1 MPHSTGPFATE
12 EHALGGSDESTSG
25 GTESS
30 ETLVGQRIHQFVET
44 RGQLSLIQDGF
55 NGQIVAVQDTGQI
68 YVFRSAAT
76 SGDIPSP
83 TGGFWILTGTV
94 GPTGPTG
101 AVGPAGAP
109 TGESGETGPTGSGG
123 STGPTGEGPTGSTGE
138 TGVTGPSGGPQG
150 ETGESGVTGSQ
161 GIPGST
167 GETGVTGPSGG
178 PIGATGETG
187 VTGAGP
193 TGSTG
198 ITGETGVTGPSGGP
212 VGATG
217 ETGAVGPIGPG
228 VADFSGVRAER
239 TITDFSLSAGIATL
253 VKWDTEEYDD
263 GGWIDTTPA
272 NATLVVPTGTAPLSK
287 FRITTGIR
295 FTANSSGLRTV
306 EIKQNGV
313 VVAAS
318 SRVPLASPEPTDIVL
333 ATEVEATAGD
343 AFEIVATSSVAGVSV
358 AAGRESFV
366 TVSSSEG
373 AIGNTG
379 ETGVTGPAGGPVGA
393 TGETGA
399 GEAGVTGETGAAVVG
414 GTGSTGGSGSTGE
427 SGATGLTGASGE
439 TGVTGAIGPAGASG
453 TVGLVEGSDTFIEA
467 PVFSQEYVLFQSVLF
482 LLTIDELHGQTES
495 GNLDVTILLNGT
507 PVGISG
513 VTGPTGEM
521 NFTSGA
527 TFYSAVPAATAATG
541 DQIKLRVDAVAAAQD
556 VGFTLKTT
564 RI

>member
-44 RGQLSLIQDGF
+44 RSQLSLLQDQF
-55 NGQIVAVQDTGQI
+55 DGQIVAVQETGQI
-68 YVFRSAAT
+68 YVFDDAAT

-94 GPTGPTG
+94 GPTGPDGATG
-101 AVGPAGAP
+101 SAGAP
-109 TGESGETGPTGSGG
+109 TGATGETGLTGSGG
-123 STGPTGEGPTGSTGE
+123 FTGPTGEGPTGSTGE

-167 GETGVTGPSGG
+167 GETGVTGAFGG
-178 PIGATGETG
+178 PTGASGETGATGAGPTGASGSTGETGSIGPAGGPTGATGETG
-187 VTGAGP
+187 P
-193 TGSTG
+193 TGS
-198 ITGETGVTGPSGGP
+198 
-212 VGATG
+212 
-217 ETGAVGPIGPG
+217 IGPG

-239 TITDFSLSAGIATL
+239 IVSGFALPLDIATA
-253 VKWDTEEYDD
+253 VEWDTEIYDVGGFIGTFPDDNIVIPVAGD
-263 GGWIDTTPA
+263 G
-272 NATLVVPTGTAPLSK
+272 K
-287 FRITTGIR
+287 YRITTGVR
-295 FTANSSGLRTV
+295 FTANSNGLRTV
-306 EIKQNGV
+306 EIKLNGTV
-313 VVAAS
+313 IAAS
-318 SRVPLASPEPTDIVL
+318 SRVPLATPDPTDIVL
-333 ATEVEATAGD
+333 VTEVDALAGET
-343 AFEIVATSSVAGVSV
+343 FQIVATSSVAGVSV

-366 TVSSSEG
+366 TISASNGSVG
-373 AIGNTG
+373 PTG
-379 ETGVTGPAGGPVGA
+379 ETGVTGPSGGPPGETGVTGAGGTGA

-399 GEAGVTGETGAAVVG
+399 AGDAGSTGPTGSGATGETGLIGLTGTTGETG
-414 GTGSTGGSGSTGE
+414 GTGS
-427 SGATGLTGASGE
+427 
-439 TGVTGAIGPAGASG
+439 IGPAGASG
-453 TVGLVEGSDTFIEA
+453 TVSLVESSDTFIEA
-467 PVFSQEYVLFQSVLF
+467 PVFNQEYVLFQSVLF
-482 LLTIDELHGQTES
+482 LLTIDELYGQTES

-521 NFTSGA
+521 NFTAGA

>member
-12 EHALGGSDESTSG
+12 EHALGGPDTSTSG

-44 RGQLSLIQDGF
+44 RSQLSLIQDSY

-68 YVFRSAAT
+68 YVFDNAAT

-101 AVGPAGAP
+101 VVGPAGAP
-109 TGESGETGPTGSGG
+109 TGETGETGPTGSDGF
-123 STGPTGEGPTGSTGE
+123 TGPTGAGLTGSTGE
-138 TGVTGPSGGPQG
+138 TGATGPSGGPPG

-161 GIPGST
+161 GFSGST
-167 GETGVTGPSGG
+167 GETGATGAFGGPSGATGETGATGAGPTGSSGLTGETGATGPAGGPIGETGVTGP
-178 PIGATGETG
+178 
-187 VTGAGP
+187 V
-193 TGSTG
+193 
-198 ITGETGVTGPSGGP
+198 GP
-212 VGATG
+212 V
-217 ETGAVGPIGPG
+217 GPG
-228 VADFSGVRAER
+228 VADFSGARVER
-239 TITDFSLSAGIATL
+239 TITDFALLAGIATR
-253 VKWDTEEYDD
+253 VKWDTERYDE

-272 NATLVVPTGTAPLSK
+272 NATLEVPTGTALNSK
-287 FRITTGIR
+287 FRITTGVR
-295 FTANSSGLRTV
+295 FAANSTGLRTV

-318 SRVPLASPEPTDIVL
+318 TRDALTSPEPTDIVL
-333 ATEVEATAGD
+333 ATEVEASAGD
-343 AFEIVATSSVAGVSV
+343 AIEIAATSSVDVRV
-358 AAGRESFV
+358 ASGRESFV

-379 ETGVTGPAGGPVGA
+379 ETGVTGPAGGPVGPTGAGETGATGETGPAGAAGSAGPAGAGGTGA

-399 GEAGVTGETGAAVVG
+399 T
-414 GTGSTGGSGSTGE
+414 GTGQT
-427 SGATGLTGASGE
+427 GE
-439 TGVTGAIGPAGASG
+439 TGVTGAAGPSGASG

-482 LLTIDELHGQTES
+482 LLSIDELHGQTES
-495 GNLDVTILLNGT
+495 GNLDVTILLDGT

-541 DQIKLRVDAVAAAQD
+541 SQIKLRVDAVAAAQD

-564 RI
+564 RL